1 MIPADRLA
9 TIAGE
14 LLLVTGHRV
23 DAATLLLGPPDLAA
37 PVPELAMA
45 VVADALLGVHRGAG
59 EAMGLARVLRL
70 DRVRAEGGAADH
82 SGAGAGDIAV
92 IVVRADQDEVRL
104 LELELLLEVLVV
116 LRTSDVEH
124 LLEGGAV
131 FDRVGDHVRRRLEL
145 VSEIETEG
153 SLDLVLLYPDQP
165 VQIGR
170 RHVAPAGCHAVVLED
185 PFLRRVVVPHLRV
198 HVHAERVVRLGTRI
212 VTFTVA
218 GLTEDDHVVL
228 GRVGDARDRRLR
240 SRRMGCRLGAI
251 ETHSASSGCKEK
263 MKR

>member
-37 PVPELAMA
+37 PVPELAVA

-70 DRVRAEGGAADH
+70 DRIRAEGGAADH
-82 SGAGAGDIAV
+82 SGAGDIAV
-92 IVVRADQDEVRL
+92 VVVRADQDEVRL

-116 LRTSDVEH
+116 LLTSDDEH
-124 LLEGGAV
+124 LLEGGTV
-131 FDRVGDHVRRRLEL
+131 FDRVADHVHRRLEL
-145 VSEIETEG
+145 VSEVETED
-153 SLDLVLLYPDQP
+153 SLDLVLLGRDQP

-170 RHVAPAGCHAVVLED
+170 RHVAPAGCHAVVLGHA
-185 PFLRRVVVPHLRV
+185 FLRRIVEALVGV
-198 HVHAERVVRLGTRI
+198 HVRAERVLAERERVIAL
-212 VTFTVA
+212 TVA
-218 GLTEDDHVVL
+218 SLTEDDHVVQR
-228 GRVGDARDRRLR
+228 RVGDARDRHSGNSGERGFV
-240 SRRMGCRLGAI
+240 SAI
-251 ETHSASSGCKEK
+251 ETHIVPPQAE
-263 MKR
+263 

>member
-1 MIPADRLA
+1 MVPADRLA

-23 DAATLLLGPPDLAA
+23 DAATLLLGTPDLAG

-70 DRVRAEGGAADH
+70 DRIGAEGGAADH

-92 IVVRADQDEVRL
+92 VVVRADQDEVRL

-116 LRTSDVEH
+116 LRTSDDEH
-124 LLEGGAV
+124 LLEGGVV
-131 FDRVGDHVRRRLEL
+131 FDRVTDHVRRRLEL
-145 VSEIETEG
+145 ISEIEAEG
-153 SLDLVLLYPDQP
+153 SLDLVLLGRDQP

-170 RHVAPAGCHAVVLED
+170 RHVAPVGRHAVVVGHA
-185 PFLRRVVVPHLRV
+185 LRRIVEALVGV
-198 HVHAERVVRLGTRI
+198 HVNAERVLAERERVIAL
-212 VTFTVA
+212 TVA
-218 GLTEDDHVVL
+218 GLTEDDHVVQR
-228 GRVGDARDRRLR
+228 RVGDARDRHSGNSGERGFV
-240 SRRMGCRLGAI
+240 SAI
-251 ETHSASSGCKEK
+251 ETHIVASSGRVK
-263 MKR
+263 KR